1 VVIRQDGVHAATST
15 PAGAIRLSKDVAS
28 RLVVQLL
35 PEYMEVFREAQRPEG
50 WRKVAET
57 FGEIR
62 KRLNIDGYV
71 ALYDDERR
79 LHGCFAYFWL
89 GAEGVKE
96 LANELNGASPEELG
110 KFVEDFAADC
120 LENDWADELFPDSP
134 QREAE
139 LRAQFEALPPEEKA
153 EAIKRGQYLYSFVI
167 AFFYQSISVMVHGEK
182 LTSLV
187 PKAMAGDRDAFLK
200 AIHIDK
206 ALLHAHPWFKDRH
219 YAAQCKREDILLRD
233 VGYRLRAAPTRGRI
247 RHPGL
252 YAMFSMLEALGW
264 LNDLRHEE
272 ILDLCD
278 EARLDRWQN
287 RIEDVNYLTKR
298 LGGYRRMQKSGGVV
312 NALV

>member
-1 VVIRQDGVHAATST
+1 MIRREGNLSAST
-15 PAGAIRLSKDVAS
+15 TPVGAIRLSKDVAS
-28 RLVVQLL
+28 RLVIQLL

-50 WRKVAET
+50 WRKVAEA
-57 FGEIR
+57 FGQIR

-79 LHGCFAYFWL
+79 LHACFALFWL
-89 GAEGVKE
+89 GAEGLKKFAE
-96 LANELNGASPEELG
+96 ELNGASPEEL
-110 KFVEDFAADC
+110 KKYVEDFSTELLDS
-120 LENDWADELFPDSP
+120 DWGEDLFPETP
-134 QREAE
+134 QRKAE
-139 LRAQFEALPPEEKA
+139 LLALFEALSPAEKT

-167 AFFYQSISVMVHGEK
+167 AFFYESISVMAHGEK

-206 ALLHAHPWFKDRH
+206 SLLHSHPWFKGRH
-219 YAAQCKREDILLRD
+219 EAAQCKREDSLLRD
-233 VGYRLRAAPTRGRI
+233 IGYRLRVAPTRGRI

-264 LNDLRHEE
+264 LNELRHEE

-298 LGGYRRMQKSGGVV
+298 LIGYRRMQKAGGIV
-312 NALV
+312 NALN

>member
-1 VVIRQDGVHAATST
+1 
-15 PAGAIRLSKDVAS
+15 
-28 RLVVQLL
+28 
-35 PEYMEVFREAQRPEG
+35 MEVFREAQRPEG
-50 WRKVAET
+50 WRKVAEV
-57 FGEIR
+57 FGQIR
-62 KRLNIDGYV
+62 KRLKIDGYV

-79 LHGCFAYFWL
+79 LHACFAYFWL

-96 LANELNGASPEELG
+96 WAEELNSASPEELR
-110 KFVEDFAADC
+110 KYVEDFSAELLDF
-120 LENDWADELFPDSP
+120 DWGEDLFPDTP
-134 QREAE
+134 QRKAE
-139 LRAQFEALPPEEKA
+139 LLALFEALPPAEKA

-167 AFFYQSISVMVHGEK
+167 AFFYESISVMAHGEK

-200 AIHIDK
+200 AIHVDK

-219 YAAQCKREDILLRD
+219 EEAQGKRDEDFLRD
-233 VGYRLRAAPTRGRI
+233 IGYRLRVAPTRGRI

-278 EARLDRWQN
+278 EVRLDRWQN

-298 LGGYRRMQKSGGVV
+298 LIGYRRMQKAGGIV
-312 NALV
+312 NALS

>member
-1 VVIRQDGVHAATST
+1 MSRQDGTLEAVAPPVGVIRPSREVAT
-15 PAGAIRLSKDVAS
+15 

-50 WRKVAET
+50 WRKVAEV
-57 FGEIR
+57 FGQIR
-62 KRLNIDGYV
+62 KRLKIDGYV

-79 LHGCFAYFWL
+79 LHACFAYFWL
-89 GAEGVKE
+89 GAEGVRE
-96 LANELNGASPEELG
+96 WAEELNGASPEELR
-110 KFVEDFAADC
+110 KYVEDFSTELLDS
-120 LENDWADELFPDSP
+120 DWGEDLFPESP
-134 QREAE
+134 QRKAE
-139 LRAQFEALPPEEKA
+139 LQALFEALPPEEKA

-167 AFFYQSISVMVHGEK
+167 AFFYQSISVMAHGEK

-206 ALLHAHPWFKDRH
+206 SLLHAHPWFKDRH
-219 YAAQCKREDILLRD
+219 EEAQGERDEKLLREI
-233 VGYRLRAAPTRGRI
+233 GYRLQVAPTRGRI

-264 LNDLRHEE
+264 LNDLRHDE

-278 EARLDRWQN
+278 EAQLDRWQN

-298 LGGYRRMQKSGGVV
+298 LIGYKRMQKSGGVV

>member
-1 VVIRQDGVHAATST
+1 
-15 PAGAIRLSKDVAS
+15 
-28 RLVVQLL
+28 
-35 PEYMEVFREAQRPEG
+35 MEVFREAQRPEG
-50 WRKVAET
+50 WRKVAEA
-57 FGEIR
+57 FGLIR

-79 LHGCFAYFWL
+79 LHACFALFWL

-96 LANELNGASPEELG
+96 LADELNGASPEEL
-110 KFVEDFAADC
+110 KKYVED
-120 LENDWADELFPDSP
+120 LSVEVLKGDWTEEIFPESP
-134 QREAE
+134 QRKAE
-139 LRAQFEALPPEEKA
+139 LQALFEALPSEEKA

-167 AFFYQSISVMVHGEK
+167 AFFYESISVMAHGEK

-206 ALLHAHPWFKDRH
+206 ALLYSHPWFKDRH
-219 YAAQCKREDILLRD
+219 EEAQGQRDEDFLRD
-233 VGYRLRAAPTRGRI
+233 IGYRLRVAPTRGRI
-247 RHPGL
+247 RHAGL
-252 YAMFSMLEALGW
+252 YAVFSMLEALGW

-298 LGGYRRMQKSGGVV
+298 LGGYRRMQKSGGIV
-312 NALV
+312 NALN